1 MNICLDAPDTLD
13 LAQLDTSPEKIL
25 VQLRRAA
32 RARYRYIHLS
42 NARDAKSDPAVD
54 HQLANHVILLDR
66 LAELAGVDDELR
78 QRAIREG
85 VAQAH
90 TEA

>member
-1 MNICLDAPDTLD
+1 MNICLDAPNTLD

-42 NARDAKSDPAVD
+42 NARDTKSDPAVD
-54 HQLANHVILLDR
+54 HQLANHVIR

-78 QRAIREG
+78 QRAIRDG

-90 TEA
+90 TDA

>member
-25 VQLRRAA
+25 IQLQRAA

-42 NARDAKSDPAVD
+42 NERDAKADPAVE
-54 HQLANHVILLDR
+54 HQLMNHVILLDR

-90 TEA
+90 IES